1 MEDERI
7 IDLAFKNKA
16 SLLIT
21 ILLWIKILVN

>member
-16 SLLIT
+16 GLLIT